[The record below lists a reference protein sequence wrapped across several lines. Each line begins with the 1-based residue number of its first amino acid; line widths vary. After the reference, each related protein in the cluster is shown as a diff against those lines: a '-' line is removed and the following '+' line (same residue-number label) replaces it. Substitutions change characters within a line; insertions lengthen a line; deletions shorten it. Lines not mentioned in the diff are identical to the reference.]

1 MKRLAQILLFTIS
14 LLAGAAITAALLP
27 GCINAPHSVGDLA
40 SMPEPAFQ
48 SWKARVA
55 AVAEEGSRVYAAEHG
70 PESMVSLASA
80 LRVIAGAGEPG
91 DIAAIAGDYSG
102 LLKLALLE
110 LDAAVSEKWGDAAA
124 APRIKELLA
133 AVADGIE
140 SGAAERPSK

>member
-1 MKRLAQILLFTIS
+1 MSRIVTFVIVLLLT
-14 LLAGAAITAALLP
+14 AGRTAIVAALLP
-27 GCINAPHSVGDLA
+27 GCVNAPHSVGDLA
-40 SMPEPAFQ
+40 LMPEPAFQ

-55 AVAEEGSRVYAAEHG
+55 AVAEEGSRVYAHDNG
-70 PESMVSLASA
+70 PTAMISLASA
-80 LRVIAGAGEPG
+80 LRVISGAGEPG

-102 LLKLALLE
+102 LLRLALLE

-140 SGAAERPSK
+140 QGAAERPSK